1 MQMQTRF
8 ASEAA
13 PTAETEWSNRLGTG
27 WHCHTAGRRD
37 ILEEKQLYNSSPPE
51 KIIHNM
57 QRFSRYHCRGQT
69 VLNTAKG
76 FLVPPLWRIYSG
88 CKCFV
93 RIMNLR
99 RHSAWAVIKHNGHTT
114 MLSWSNW
121 LHKLH
126 TSDRQAPVWKAGRVK
141 PISQRSFISATWGGT
156 SSRDC
161 LHSVNPYAV
170 FGCCSHDP
178 QNKCGLRMLLP

>member
-1 MQMQTRF
+1 MCLIVFFCFCFCFSFSFCCCFVLFVCFVCDKDKGHTQIQCKCKPDLQVKRHRLPRQN
-8 ASEAA
+8 EA
-13 PTAETEWSNRLGTG
+13 TG

-69 VLNTAKG
+69 VVNTAKG

-93 RIMNLR
+93 RIMNLC
-99 RHSAWAVIKHNGHTT
+99 RHSA
-114 MLSWSNW
+114 
-121 LHKLH
+121 
-126 TSDRQAPVWKAGRVK
+126 
-141 PISQRSFISATWGGT
+141 
-156 SSRDC
+156 
-161 LHSVNPYAV
+161 
-170 FGCCSHDP
+170 
-178 QNKCGLRMLLP
+178 